1 MAYRNYIE
9 LTERLNEDLWSR
21 RGNDNGGKIYI
32 WENRL
37 NPKQKGVTI
46 ICQGKREDIAVGITT
61 RQMAGAVK
69 RAYKTICKRIGLE
82 PQLPKR
88 DNYVFRPAYYEWHL
102 TDGDG
107 RTLLN
112 WVDPADNFYV
122 YEDDDEN
129 DVYDEPRPMTYDEV
143 LAECE
148 SYIETGD
155 MFFEDADEQ
164 DEREGFHG
172 VRRREWE
179 QLPKN
184 AAEIMAKAIYEY
196 YIAE

>member
-9 LTERLNEDLWSR
+9 LTERLNEDLWTR
-21 RGNDNGGKIYI
+21 RGNNNGGKIYI

-46 ICQGKREDIAVGITT
+46 ICQHQREDIAVNITT
-61 RQMAGAVK
+61 RQMAGAVR
-69 RAYKTICKRIGLE
+69 RAYKTICERIGLE

-102 TDGDG
+102 TDCNG
-107 RTLLN
+107 RVLLN
-112 WVDPADNFYV
+112 WVDPADNFYI
-122 YEDDDEN
+122 YEDEYGN
-129 DVYDEPRPMTYDEV
+129 DLEDPRPMTYDEV

-148 SYIETGD
+148 DYIECGN
-155 MFFEDADEQ
+155 MFFREADEQ
-164 DEREGFHG
+164 DERDGYHG

-179 QLPKN
+179 QLPDN
-184 AAEIMAKAIYEY
+184 AAEIMAKAIYDY

>member
-32 WENRL
+32 WEKCL

-88 DNYVFRPAYYEWHL
+88 DNYVPS
-102 TDGDG
+102 G
-107 RTLLN
+107 LL
-112 WVDPADNFYV
+112 
-122 YEDDDEN
+122 
-129 DVYDEPRPMTYDEV
+129 
-143 LAECE
+143 
-148 SYIETGD
+148 
-155 MFFEDADEQ
+155 
-164 DEREGFHG
+164 
-172 VRRREWE
+172 
-179 QLPKN
+179 
-184 AAEIMAKAIYEY
+184 
-196 YIAE
+196 

>member
-9 LTERLNEDLWSR
+9 LTERLNDDLWTR

-32 WENRL
+32 WEDSRDER
-37 NPKQKGVTI
+37 KKGVTI
-46 ICQGKREDIAVGITT
+46 YCQGKREDIAVNITT
-61 RQMAGAVK
+61 RQMAAAVR
-69 RAYKTICKRIGLE
+69 RAYKTICERIGLE

-112 WVDPADNFYV
+112 WVDPADNFYI
-122 YEDDDEN
+122 YEDEDGN
-129 DVYDEPRPMTYDEV
+129 DLDEPQPMTYEQV

-148 SYIETGD
+148 DYIECGN
-155 MFFEDADEQ
+155 MFFREADEQ
-164 DEREGFHG
+164 DEHDGYHG

-179 QLPKN
+179 QLPDN

>member
-9 LTERLNEDLWSR
+9 LAARLNDDLWAR
-21 RGNDNGGKIYI
+21 RGNNNGGKIYI
-32 WENRL
+32 WENRRDER
-37 NPKQKGVTI
+37 KKGVTI
-46 ICQGKREDIAVGITT
+46 YCQGKREDIAVNIST
-61 RQMAGAVK
+61 RQMTAAVR
-69 RAYKTICKRIGLE
+69 RAYKTICERIGLE

-112 WVDPADNFYV
+112 WVDPSENFYI
-122 YEDDDEN
+122 YEDEDGN
-129 DVYDEPRPMTYDEV
+129 DLDEPQPMTYEQV

-148 SYIETGD
+148 DYIECGN
-155 MFFEDADEQ
+155 MFFREADEQ
-164 DEREGFHG
+164 DEHDGYHG

-179 QLPKN
+179 QLPDN

>member
-1 MAYRNYIE
+1 MANSNYIE
-9 LTERLNEDLWSR
+9 LAARLNDDLWAR
-21 RGNDNGGKIYI
+21 RGNNNGGKIYI

-46 ICQGKREDIAVGITT
+46 IWQHQREDIAVNITT
-61 RQMAGAVK
+61 RQMAGAVR
-69 RAYKTICKRIGLE
+69 RAYKTICERIGLE

-88 DNYVFRPAYYEWHL
+88 NNYVFRPAYYEWHL

-112 WVDPADNFYV
+112 WVDPAEYFYI
-122 YEDDDEN
+122 YEDEDGN
-129 DVYDEPRPMTYDEV
+129 DLEEPRPMTYEQV

-148 SYIETGD
+148 DYIECGN
-155 MFFEDADEQ
+155 MFFREADEQ
-164 DEREGFHG
+164 DEREGYHG

-179 QLPKN
+179 QLPDN